1 MDTAWLARLF
11 FISLSLAASTIA
23 AARAEPVKVDLA
35 YIPYVSVAQLYV
47 MNEEGWTK
55 DAGLNVETT
64 KFRSGP
70 AMVQALASGKFDGVY
85 VAASPVVVARAAGVN
100 LKIVAANGVEPS
112 QLMGLGPLSAAF
124 ARAKTPAEAFA
135 LFRKEQGH
143 AAKIGALPKGTI
155 LDTALRHYLK
165 INKVPEDDAE
175 IASIGG
181 EDQLLQGLLAKA
193 IDGAVIPEPLLTIVH
208 EKNPEAKVVA
218 TGKQLMA
225 GHPGFVLALR
235 ESFIKEH
242 PEAAAKLVALHNRAT
257 DLIRKDPIKAGKDA
271 YQYIGKDMV
280 PEYVMV
286 AALISPYNPMTFDPK
301 ATIEGTEYMQNFQM
315 EIGAQPKKVPTAD
328 LFDFSF
334 NDAAKGG
341 R

>member
-1 MDTAWLARLF
+1 MSIAHMARRSFFALAV
-11 FISLSLAASTIA
+11 A
-23 AARAEPVKVDLA
+23 AAFCHPASAEPLKVELA

-47 MNEEGWTK
+47 LTEEGWAK
-55 DAGLNVETT
+55 EAGLDVEAT

-70 AMVQALASGKFDGVY
+70 AMVQALASGKFHGVY
-85 VAASPVVVARAAGVN
+85 VAASPVVVARAAGVD
-100 LKIVAANGVEPS
+100 LKIVAANGVEPA
-112 QLMGLGPLSAAF
+112 QMLGLGPLAAAF
-124 ARAKTPAEAFA
+124 AKSRTPAEAFA
-135 LFRKEQGH
+135 LFRREQGRP
-143 AAKIGALPKGTI
+143 AKIGALPKGTI
-155 LDTALRHYLK
+155 LDTALKHYLK
-165 INKVPEDDAE
+165 TEKVAEGDAE
-175 IASIGG
+175 VTSIGG
-181 EDQLLQGLLAKA
+181 EDQILQGLLAKA
-193 IDGAVIPEPLLTIVH
+193 VDGAVIPEPLLTVVR
-208 EKNPEAKVVA
+208 EKNPDARVVA
-218 TGKQLMA
+218 TGRQLMA

-242 PEAAAKLVALHNRAT
+242 PQEAAKLVALHNRAT
-257 DLIRKDPIKAGKDA
+257 ELIRKDPTRAARDA
-271 YQYIGKDMV
+271 QQYIGKDLI

-334 NDAAKGG
+334 NDAAKGT